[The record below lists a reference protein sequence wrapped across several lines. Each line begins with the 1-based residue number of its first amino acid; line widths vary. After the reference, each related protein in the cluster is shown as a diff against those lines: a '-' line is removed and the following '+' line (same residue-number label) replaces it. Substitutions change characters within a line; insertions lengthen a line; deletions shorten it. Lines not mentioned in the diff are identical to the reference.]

1 MNSQDL
7 LILTLFVAAVAIGW
21 VLGRCEK
28 KSSNEDE
35 KPLPSYFAGINYL
48 LNEEKNEAIDS
59 LISVL
64 EKNTDSID
72 THLVLAHMLRRRGEV
87 ERAIQI
93 HQNLLSASGLNS
105 LERHRINLELARNYG
120 SIGLYDRAEALLIKE
135 IESGVGDQKAS
146 FQYLLE
152 IYQDTREWGRAIEVS
167 ERIIGRDG
175 VFWRNI
181 WPRPRYLEDRLRRGV
196 AHFYCEL
203 ASENIRK
210 SKIRAAKKNLKRALQ
225 IDAQSARANIQLA
238 KLYMAAGD
246 FRAAI
251 KRLQHV
257 KQQDPEL
264 FPEIIPQ
271 LVKCYQE
278 LGDERGLAAYLYV
291 VMTEIPSSVLALA
304 LGEVI
309 TKTEGFE
316 AGIRFFTAELKKRPS
331 LLELEYLL
339 SMITRDGEEPNNTIH
354 AVVRALLLDQDQY
367 RCTNCGF
374 SGVTLHWLCPSCKEW
389 GCVKPN
395 FESDKRQLANE
406 NELASA
412 NDG

>member
-1 MNSQDL
+1 MSLQDL
-7 LILTLFVAAVAIGW
+7 LILILFVAALAIGW
-21 VLGRCEK
+21 LLGRREK
-28 KSSNEDE
+28 TKSNEDT
-35 KPLPSYFAGINYL
+35 KSQPSYFSGINYL

-93 HQNLLSASGLNS
+93 HQNLLSVSDLNP
-105 LERHRINLELARNYG
+105 LDRHRINLELARNYG

-135 IESGVGDQKAS
+135 IESDVGDQKAS

-167 ERIIGRDG
+167 EQIIGRDG
-175 VFWRNI
+175 NFWRNI
-181 WPRPRYLEDRLRRGV
+181 WPRPRYLEDKLRRAV

-203 ASENIRK
+203 ANENFQK

-238 KLYMAAGD
+238 QLYMAAAD
-246 FRAAI
+246 FRTAI
-251 KRLQHV
+251 KRLQYV
-257 KQQDPEL
+257 KRQDPEL

-271 LVKCYQE
+271 LVGCYRE
-278 LGDERGLAAYLYV
+278 LDDERGLSAYLYSA
-291 VMTEIPSSVLALA
+291 MADIPSGKLALA

-309 TKTEGFE
+309 TKNEGLE
-316 AGIRFFTAELKKRPS
+316 AGIRFFTTELNKRPS

-339 SMITRDGEEPNNTIH
+339 GLITRNDEEPNNTIH
-354 AVVRALLLDQDQY
+354 AVVTALLLDQHQY
-367 RCTNCGF
+367 CCTNCGF

-389 GCVKPN
+389 GCIKPS
-395 FESDKRQLANE
+395 FELDKSAVASESRLA
-406 NELASA
+406 LKK
-412 NDG
+412 DG